1 MKKTIKTTVMALAA
15 LLLGLTFTSCKKEKI
30 KGCKTSYATNY
41 KSSAEEDDGSCTY
54 ESKVIFWQNQ
64 ANASTWSAASVT
76 ALTFYVD
83 GKLIGSCAA
92 NVYNTSSPTC
102 GGNGQASATI
112 SMGSSSTKSV
122 SYSIKDQSGY
132 AWYTGNISLNGSTC
146 FVQQFN

>member
-1 MKKTIKTTVMALAA
+1 MKKIVLGA
-15 LLLGLTFTSCKKEKI
+15 LLLASISVVTSCKKEKI

-41 KSSAEEDDGSCTY
+41 KSTAEEDDGSCTY

-64 ANASTWSAASVT
+64 TNAGSWSAEGVT
-76 ALTFYVD
+76 ALTFYAD

-102 GGNGQASATI
+102 GGSGQASGTI

-122 SYSIKDQSGY
+122 SYSIKDQTGY
-132 AWYTGNISLNGSTC
+132 VWYTGNISLDGSTC
-146 FVQQFN
+146 YVSQFN